1 LAAVAID
8 FEQVK
13 ELRKT
18 LRKWVVETPVLE
30 CVSLQ
35 QRSAAAQVFAKLE
48 FLQGTGTFKLRG
60 ALAVMLG
67 LSREQL
73 KAGITAVSAGNHAIA
88 AAFAARE
95 LGSSAKVVMM
105 RSANPYRVSLC
116 EQLGAEVLIADTVHN
131 AFELAEDIRKNE
143 GRYFVHPYEGLD
155 RAMGTAIAG
164 LEIDEQIEEFDT
176 VIIPIGG
183 GGLCAGI
190 AAAIKH
196 RRPDCEV
203 IGVEPFGADT
213 MFRSFASGKPEAI
226 EKVTTIADSLGAPF
240 ALPVS
245 FELCRA
251 NVDRIVRVHD
261 DELRRAMGILYRDMN
276 IAVEPACAATTAA
289 MLGPLV
295 RELKGRRPV
304 LIMCGSNIDW
314 QTFQNLANFGDS
326 DVN

>member
-1 LAAVAID
+1 MAAVAID

-30 CVSLQ
+30 CASLQ

-67 LSREQL
+67 LSAEQL
-73 KAGITAVSAGNHAIA
+73 HAGITAVSAGNHAIA
-88 AAFAARE
+88 AAFAAQQ

-116 EQLGAEVLIADTVHN
+116 KQLGAEVLIADTVHE
-131 AFELAEDIRKNE
+131 AFELAEDIRANE

-164 LEIDEQIEEFDT
+164 LEIDEQIKEFDT

-226 EKVTTIADSLGAPF
+226 EKVATIADSLGAPF

-251 NVDRIVRVHD
+251 NVDSLVRVND
-261 DELRRAMGILYRDMN
+261 EELRRAMGILYKDMN

-289 MLGPLV
+289 MLGPLAS
-295 RELKGRRPV
+295 ELKGRRPV

-314 QTFQNLANFGDS
+314 QTFESLADFEDS
-326 DVN
+326 NVN

>member
-1 LAAVAID
+1 MAAVAID
-8 FEQVK
+8 FEQVT
-13 ELRKT
+13 ELRKI
-18 LRKWVVETPVLE
+18 LQKWVVETPVLE

-67 LSREQL
+67 LTAEQL
-73 KAGITAVSAGNHAIA
+73 RAGITAVSAGNHAIA

-105 RSANPYRVSLC
+105 RSANPYRVKRC
-116 EQLGAEVLIADTVHN
+116 KQLGAEVLIADTVHE
-131 AFELAEDIRKNE
+131 AFALAEDICKAE

-155 RAMGTAIAG
+155 RAMGTSIAG
-164 LEIDEQIEEFDT
+164 LEIDEQIEEFDA
-176 VIIPIGG
+176 VIVPIGG

-190 AAAIKH
+190 AAAIKY

-240 ALPVS
+240 ALPIS

-251 NVDRIVRVHD
+251 NVDRIVRVND

-276 IAVEPACAATTAA
+276 VAVEPACAATTAA
-289 MLGPLV
+289 LLGPLANDMQ
-295 RELKGRRPV
+295 GRRPV

-314 QTFQNLANFGDS
+314 LSFESLANFEDR